1 MEFSSDLAG
10 KMLVEMGVK
19 SVYWWGSE
27 GESEKEECVC
37 VFCEMKRN
45 ESSPSIAGQEGE
57 IFWDF
62 FSI

>member
-19 SVYWWGSE
+19 SVYQWGSE

-37 VFCEMKRN
+37 VFVCFVK
-45 ESSPSIAGQEGE
+45 
-57 IFWDF
+57 
-62 FSI
+62 